1 MRHTHDLGWFIVP
14 SILVAGALVP
24 AWLRCREFPRLGLDQ
39 RHFLPALE
47 VLCHICIY
55 VFAAL
60 LVGLWFLTQ
69 AGLSIPLEPVIPEQ
83 HDWLTWVVYQFM
95 YVAVAEE
102 VFFRGYVQG
111 NLMRL
116 MGRHP
121 WSGGRVEEC
130 LAVFVSAAVFA
141 MAHFVVQGQAVS
153 LLTFLPGLILAWL
166 FLRTRTLLAPIL
178 FHGLANVTYG
188 ILALTLA

>member
-1 MRHTHDLGWFIVP
+1 M
-14 SILVAGALVP
+14 
-24 AWLRCREFPRLGLDQ
+24 
-39 RHFLPALE
+39 E

-55 VFAAL
+55 VFSAL
-60 LVGLWFLTQ
+60 LVMLWLLTR
-69 AGLSIPLEPVIPEQ
+69 AGLSIPLEPIMPEQ
-83 HDWLTWVVYQFM
+83 HDWLTWVGYQFL

-116 MGRHP
+116 MGKQP
-121 WSGGRVEEC
+121 WSRGHVEEC
-130 LAVFVSAAVFA
+130 VSVFASAAVFA
-141 MAHFVVQGQAVS
+141 LAHFAVQGRAIS